1 MKKGIAGTG
10 IEYMYGDLVGL
21 TKILGWKDVS
31 TRRQINN
38 GTTIYRLPIKKY
50 GQFIEVGSFESGYV
64 RRMNGGYTPYQLNKC
79 EPTVE
84 YYRDYKWNNDYSEQT
99 FTGKYNKYVGKK
111 RITIDTKEERL
122 EHLITYC
129 LKNYYINQANQVEEG
144 KFISKWK
151 HEHEMKNGSMDKV
164 RELQYEIM
172 KYEKTVRELHE
183 EIDELSDKYTDM
195 CNKFEST
202 AMELSDLHCSGKDS
216 KIKELENELKTY
228 VNNTNE
234 VLRNLSVTVNGE
246 RYKII

>member
-79 EPTVE
+79 EPNIE
-84 YYRDYKWNNDYSEQT
+84 FHKEYKWNDELSEQYW
-99 FTGKYNKYVGKK
+99 TGKYKKYVGKS
-111 RITIDTKEERL
+111 RIKIMSTKKRL
-122 EHLITYC
+122 EYLITFC
-129 LKNYYINQANQVEEG
+129 LKNYYINQANMIENG
-144 KFISKWK
+144 KFIPKWK
-151 HEHEMKNGSMDKV
+151 HEWEMKNKGNK
-164 RELQYEIM
+164 LQDENSDLYKEIEDLQIYQTKLLKKEM
-172 KYEKTVRELHE
+172 KYEKVIRELHE
-183 EIDELSDKYTDM
+183 EIDRISENHDEM
-195 CNKFEST
+195 EGKF
-202 AMELSDLHCSGKDS
+202 
-216 KIKELENELKTY
+216 LEGQLQ
-228 VNNTNE
+228 
-234 VLRNLSVTVNGE
+234 NLSVTVNGE